1 MKEIKKNSKKLT
13 NTDIE
18 NMWGGDG
25 PYSQVSLHEQTRIL
39 DDSVSRVFLV
49 VEAEIN
55 PFTFEYVKKNR
66 KKFENDEAVIQLL
79 NHAEYRG
86 KFGYVVG
93 AGEVEVNVE
102 GARGF
107 AEEQRDVTIQTLIR
121 MHKFII
127 DEFNLQ
133 KVFGFIGNDNS
144 DKQFIWNDKE
154 GKVEATGDVFFD
166 SKTLIGS
173 ESGIKNNKMRFFF
186 VIAFNKN
193 FKFKDKTISSF
204 INILDNESNSFR
216 VEIESCESF
225 MDYMLLT
232 TLIPIDIPP
241 AQFIESVIDLSNKIN
256 KKSIFIEKYFVSNMN
271 KPTIEEIIDFLKEF
285 N

>member
-1 MKEIKKNSKKLT
+1 MKEINKRINKLT

-55 PFTFEYVKKNR
+55 PFTFEYVKKNK

-93 AGEVEVNVE
+93 AGEVEVDIE
-102 GARGF
+102 GAREF
-107 AEEQRDVTIQTLIR
+107 AERQRDSTIKTLIR

-127 DEFNLQ
+127 NEFNL
-133 KVFGFIGNDNS
+133 KKGHI
-144 DKQFIWNDKE
+144 QF
-154 GKVEATGDVFFD
+154 
-166 SKTLIGS
+166 
-173 ESGIKNNKMRFFF
+173 
-186 VIAFNKN
+186 
-193 FKFKDKTISSF
+193 
-204 INILDNESNSFR
+204 
-216 VEIESCESF
+216 
-225 MDYMLLT
+225 
-232 TLIPIDIPP
+232 
-241 AQFIESVIDLSNKIN
+241 LS
-256 KKSIFIEKYFVSNMN
+256 
-271 KPTIEEIIDFLKEF
+271 
-285 N
+285 